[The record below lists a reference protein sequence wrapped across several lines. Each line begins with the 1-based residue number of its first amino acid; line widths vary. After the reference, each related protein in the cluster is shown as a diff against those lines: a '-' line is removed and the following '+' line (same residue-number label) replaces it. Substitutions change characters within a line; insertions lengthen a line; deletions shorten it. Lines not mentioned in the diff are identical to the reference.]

1 MTDFLLIDG
10 NSIGFAAQ
18 SSKKL
23 HMNGNETQAIFGV
36 IRSIR
41 LLCDE
46 NPTATPIVFWDGKSW
61 RYDHFPEYKDGRE
74 KDPKAAAERQSYKAQ
89 RPMIGKALTALGV
102 EQQMAQNM
110 EADDLIALFTIT
122 MLDHQKATI
131 VSGDRDLL
139 QLVKH
144 NVDWLNPIRLPGGK
158 LPKLL
163 RVTEETFAEDTGYET
178 ASDFVKGKAFL
189 GDASDNLAGIQ
200 GIGAKSAPMVV
211 KTWPD
216 IRDLISDVR
225 LRGDAAIP
233 APLSRYKKKL
243 KDFAASEE
251 AQRQFLRN
259 FKLMRLTPTFIPKPE
274 GHKSFNRTYDP
285 AKFKE
290 ICQELGFVSI
300 LKDFEGWTRVFAER
314 AEQDSEAA

>member
-18 SSKKL
+18 SSNKL
-23 HMNGNETQAIFGV
+23 HMNGKETQAIFGV
-36 IRSIR
+36 IRTVR

-46 NPTATPIVFWDGKSW
+46 NPGAKPIVFWDGKSW

-89 RPMIGKALTALGV
+89 RPMIGRALASLGV
-102 EQQMAQNM
+102 EQHMAMNM
-110 EADDLIALFTIT
+110 EADDLIALFTHT
-122 MLDHQKATI
+122 MLDHQKATV

-139 QLVKH
+139 QLVKP
-144 NVDWLNPIRLPGGK
+144 NVDWLNPVRLPGGK

-163 RVTEETFAEDTGYET
+163 RVTDETFAEDTEYEN
-178 ASDFVKGKAFL
+178 AAAFVKGKAFL
-189 GDASDNLAGIQ
+189 GDKSDNLDGVE
-200 GIGAKSAPMVV
+200 GIGKKSAPMVV

-216 IRDLISDVR
+216 VRDLISDVR

-233 APLSRYKKKL
+233 ASLSRYKKKL
-243 KDFAASEE
+243 KTFAASEE

-259 FKLMRLTPTFIPKPE
+259 YKLMRLTPQFIPKPE
-274 GHKSFNRTYDP
+274 GFKAMNTSFNP
-285 AKFKE
+285 EKFKAV
-290 ICQELGFVSI
+290 CQELGFVSI
-300 LKDFEGWTRVFAER
+300 LKDFEGWTRVFSER
-314 AEQDSEAA
+314 SEQENEAA